1 MDEIVL
7 EQITKKNKKAELSK
21 EKTKKLQWLIF
32 SLRNITVQPQVD
44 KYADNMLS
52 QYR

>member
-21 EKTKKLQWLIF
+21 EK
-32 SLRNITVQPQVD
+32 LRNC
-44 KYADNMLS
+44 NG
-52 QYR
+52 